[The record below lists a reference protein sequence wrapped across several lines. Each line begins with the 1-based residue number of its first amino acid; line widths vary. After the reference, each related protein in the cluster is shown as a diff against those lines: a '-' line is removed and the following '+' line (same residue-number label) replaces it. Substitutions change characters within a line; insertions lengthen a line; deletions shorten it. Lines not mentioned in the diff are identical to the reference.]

1 MNKTINYNKE
11 IKKYNKNKKKQIEQ
25 IINLNNSYNINLTN
39 NLMELYNN
47 NKLII
52 KGKYNFYG
60 IYQFKTNLWIWGTS
74 IPNINKKFIKNI
86 NTIRSLNYIFEKTI
100 DNYLYN
106 FYYQFL
112 TEDILLITDNKL
124 LTLINELLLYL
135 SNDLYYFNPI
145 NQKSYMQFITLKN
158 IKEQYV

>member
-1 MNKTINYNKE
+1 MNKTINYNKQ

-25 IINLNNSYNINLTN
+25 LINLNNLYNINLN
-39 NLMELYNN
+39 KNLMELYNN

-52 KGKYNFYG
+52 KGEYNLHG

-74 IPNINKKFIKNI
+74 IPDINKKFIKNI
-86 NTIRSLNYIFEKTI
+86 NAIRSLNYIFEKNI

-124 LTLINELLLYL
+124 LKLINELLLYL

-145 NQKSYMQFITLKN
+145 NKKSYMQFITLKN
-158 IKEQYV
+158 IKEQYI